1 MSSYEEQQKDD
12 AKELK
17 QPPRQVS
24 FLKFFSFLS
33 LTDKILLAV
42 GTFAAI
48 IAGAILPSIS
58 LVMGNVAVAFSGGN
72 SPTGLKDVMSL
83 ISSLVLIIVGLLF
96 VFCYIFYAFWQH
108 LAQNITRNLRKK
120 YLWALMNQEISYFE
134 LNQIE

>member
-1 MSSYEEQQKDD
+1 MSSYKEQKDD

-17 QPPRQVS
+17 QQPRQIS

-33 LTDKILLAV
+33 LTDKILLV
-42 GTFAAI
+42 IGTSASI

-96 VFCYIFYAFWQH
+96 IFCYIFYAFWQH

>member
-1 MSSYEEQQKDD
+1 MSSVDDKKDD
-12 AKELK
+12 AN
-17 QPPRQVS
+17 QSTQPRQIS

-33 LTDKILLAV
+33 MTDKILLGV
-42 GTFAAI
+42 GTSAAI

-72 SPTGLKDVMSL
+72 TPTGLKDVMSL

-108 LAQNITRNLRKK
+108 LAQNITRDLRKK